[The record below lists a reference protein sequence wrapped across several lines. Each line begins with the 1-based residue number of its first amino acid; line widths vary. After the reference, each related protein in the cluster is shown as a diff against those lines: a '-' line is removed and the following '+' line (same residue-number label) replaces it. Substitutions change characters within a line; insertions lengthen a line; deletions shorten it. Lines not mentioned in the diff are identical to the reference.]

1 MILGEKWKL
10 RKIDPFF
17 QPFISI
23 SLSDYEIISIS
34 SQEVQIEFP
43 SPLIVVVSNE
53 IASSI

>member
-10 RKIDPFF
+10 RKIDSLF

-23 SLSDYEIISIS
+23 SSSDYEIISIS

>member
-10 RKIDPFF
+10 RKIDPLF

-23 SLSDYEIISIS
+23 SSSDYEIISIS